1 MPPHAAT
8 VAEAMRSRLP
18 SCTLRTPVMEVA
30 RRMQDEGVRA
40 IIVASAGSDLIAG
53 VVTDLD
59 LLRAVIEGRTEG
71 MASDIMTLEPPP
83 SVAGRDSLGIAVE
96 RLRHSGAEL
105 LVVTDG
111 APARPVGVLGYSD
124 IATYLAR
131 RA

>member
-1 MPPHAAT
+1 
-8 VAEAMRSRLP
+8 
-18 SCTLRTPVMEVA
+18 MEVA

-40 IIVASAGSDLIAG
+40 MIVASAGSDLIAG

-83 SVAGRDSLGIAVE
+83 SVGAREPLGAAVE
-96 RLRHSGAEL
+96 RLARSGAEL

-111 APARPVGVLGYSD
+111 SPAHPVGVLGYSD
-124 IATYLAR
+124 IAAHLAHSR
-131 RA
+131 

>member
-1 MPPHAAT
+1 MTTKGAT

-40 IIVASAGSDLIAG
+40 MIVASSGSDLIAG

-83 SVAGRDSLGIAVE
+83 SVGAREPLGDAVD
-96 RLRHSGAEL
+96 RLVKSGAEL

-111 APARPVGVLGYSD
+111 SPSHPVGVLGYSD
-124 IATYLAR
+124 LAAHLAR
-131 RA
+131 QR